1 MKTPDIFN
9 ILDLKFLLHEP
20 LEILQLLLVIADGL
34 GRQLPHLTIKT
45 VLLNRIRKVQTKTPF
60 LLLLTVGKRG

>member
-1 MKTPDIFN
+1 MIYTDA
-9 ILDLKFLLHEP
+9 
-20 LEILQLLLVIADGL
+20 QLCEKIAEMMVSFENEVVEF
-34 GRQLPHLTIKT
+34 PHLTIKT

>member
-9 ILDLKFLLHEP
+9 LLDLELLFHEP
-20 LEILQLLLVIADGL
+20 LQIPQLLLVIADGL